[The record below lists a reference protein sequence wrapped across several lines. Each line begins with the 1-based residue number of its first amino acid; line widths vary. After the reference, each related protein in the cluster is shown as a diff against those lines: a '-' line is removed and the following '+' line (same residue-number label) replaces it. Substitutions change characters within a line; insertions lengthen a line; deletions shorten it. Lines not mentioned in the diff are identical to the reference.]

1 MRYLS
6 LIVFLAITFAVAF
19 FGSHFM
25 PDAWFAALQKPSW
38 NPPNWLFAPV
48 WTVLYVL
55 IAVAGWRV
63 WRERSQGWART
74 ALAIWVVQIIAN
86 ALWTWLFFGQHQILG
101 ALADIGLN
109 WITIAA
115 FIGCTWSRDRAA
127 AWMFVPYLA
136 WVSFASALNFAIWQ
150 LNH

>member
-6 LIVFLAITFAVAF
+6 LIVFFAITFAVAF
-19 FGSHFM
+19 LGSQFP
-25 PDAWFAALQKPSW
+25 PDAWFAALQKPVW
-38 NPPNWLFAPV
+38 NPPSWLFAPV

-63 WRERSQGWART
+63 WRERSQGWAK
-74 ALAIWVVQIIAN
+74 AVLAIWLLQILAN
-86 ALWTWLFFGQHQILG
+86 GLWTWLFFGQHQIAG
-101 ALADIGLN
+101 ALADIALN

-115 FIGCTWSRDRAA
+115 FIACTWSRDRVA

-150 LNH
+150 LNR